1 MEGTVK
7 RSIQTSDKVKIV
19 YDYHKVSST
28 CLVFLHGIG
37 GDHLAWTHERE
48 RLHQLGYSTLA
59 IDQRGHGASDHPEA
73 EAAYALDRFAQDVEE
88 ILGRERITQSILVGH
103 SFGGAVTVKF
113 HHLFPD
119 TAQAYVLV
127 DATDRAPATLTTILD
142 HGWARALI
150 DQLLAHQA
158 RRHAQQTIAMDDGYA
173 GTGDWYLPR
182 IAHDIQITGLAS
194 WLATYETL
202 SQFDGRAV
210 LRTMKKPVLVLEGTD
225 DSIFPPDTA
234 LRLERELPEATLSLI
249 PGQNHVVVLSDPR
262 DIVQA
267 IDRFASSLKA

>member
-1 MEGTVK
+1 MH
-7 RSIQTSDKVKIV
+7 RSIITSDKVKVV
-19 YDYHKVSST
+19 YDYHKGSPT

-48 RLHQLGYSTLA
+48 QLHRLGYSTLA
-59 IDQRGHGASDHPEA
+59 IDQRGHGASGHPA
-73 EAAYALDRFAQDVEE
+73 DEAAYALDRFAQDVEE
-88 ILGRERITQSILVGH
+88 VLGKERIQRGILVGH
-103 SFGGAVTVKF
+103 SFGGAVTVMF

-119 TAQAYVLV
+119 LAQAYVLV
-127 DATDRAPATLTTILD
+127 DATDRAPTTLTTVLD
-142 HGWARALI
+142 HGWARLLI
-150 DQLLAHQA
+150 HQLLAHQA
-158 RRHAQQTIAMDDGYA
+158 KRRQRQTIAMDDGYV

-182 IAHDIQITGLAS
+182 IAHDIQTTGLAS

-202 SQFDGRAV
+202 SQFDGRSV
-210 LRTMKKPVLVLEGTD
+210 LSHMRKPVLVLEGAD

-234 LRLERELPEATLSLI
+234 LRLEHELPEAILTLI

-267 IDRFASSLKA
+267 IDRFATSLLRHP